1 MFHFIRNQF
10 YETPKELLDASVQKQ
25 NEIRGNTDDVL
36 ITAENLWLPETY
48 SVAQAATLLRDASIM
63 TRESGREL
71 DKNGLMA
78 RCKIAY
84 EGKPNREWYV
94 PSAFG
99 YNWVGFWKPIVSDF
113 AFTTIMVLLIFFTS
127 HIIYLVCEFYHDKFG
142 CNFLWNSMRPEC
154 YLLKQARFKIEEIKY
169 YIAYT
174 SVISLGVAFTGILT
188 KTQLYAKS
196 LIA

>member
-1 MFHFIRNQF
+1 MIQSIRNKF
-10 YETPKELLDASVQKQ
+10 YETPKELLDASVEKQ
-25 NEIRGNTDDVL
+25 NEIRNNTDDVL

-48 SVAQAATLLRDASIM
+48 SVAQAASLLRDASIM

-84 EGKPNREWYV
+84 EGNPPKEWYV

-99 YNWVGFWKPIVSDF
+99 YNWIGYWKPIVSDF
-113 AFTTIMVLLIFFTS
+113 IFTTAMVLLIFFMS
-127 HIIYLVCEFYHDKFG
+127 HIFYLVCEFYHDKWG
-142 CNFLWNSMRPEC
+142 CNYLWNSMRPEC
-154 YLLKQARFKIEEIKY
+154 YLLKQARFKIEGIKY

-174 SVISLGVAFTGILT
+174 SVVSLGVAFTGILT

-196 LIA
+196 LIG